1 VTFHELLPVYMFAAF
16 TLLILVGYPVAFTIA
31 GTAFAFGLYA
41 FGLDFFNLL
50 PLRVWGV
57 MTNFTLTAVPLFV
70 FMGVTLERSG
80 LAEDLLE
87 TMGFVF
93 GRIPGGIAISVVVV
107 GTLLAASTGI
117 VGATVTTMGLIALP
131 TMVRR
136 GYQKEL
142 VTGVICASGT
152 LGQIIPPSI
161 VLVIVADILQV
172 SVGDIFLGAFIPGL
186 TLSAL
191 YVGYVTITC
200 LVRPDLAPPIPAEER
215 AAVPARQ
222 LAARVAHVLVPPLA
236 LMFAVLGS
244 IFFGI
249 ASPTEAAAVGASG
262 ALILTV
268 VNRKFT
274 WAMLHQTMQ
283 VTVRLTSMVFVI
295 LVGATA
301 FGLAFRGMGGDRLV
315 RNFIADMQLPP
326 MTVFW
331 SVMALVFVLG
341 FFLDF
346 IEISFIH
353 LPVLAPILTELG
365 FDPLWYGVVLGVNLQ
380 TSFLTPPFGYALF
393 YLRGVA
399 PGTVTTG
406 HIYRGIVP
414 FVALQLVGML
424 AVIFF
429 PALALWLPRLV
440 FK

>member
-1 VTFHELLPVYMFAAF
+1 MTYDLLPLWMFVVF
-16 TLLILVGYPVAFTIA
+16 TGLILIGYPIAFTIA

-41 FGLDFFNLL
+41 FGLEFFNLL

-80 LAEDLLE
+80 LAEDLLD
-87 TMGFVF
+87 TMGLVF
-93 GRIPGGIAISVVVV
+93 GRIAGGIAISVVVV

-131 TMVRR
+131 TMLRR

-142 VTGVICASGT
+142 ASGVICASGT

-172 SVGDIFLGAFIPGL
+172 SVGDIFLGAFLPGL
-186 TLSAL
+186 LLSGL
-191 YVGYVTITC
+191 YVAYVATTC
-200 LVRPDLAPPIPAEER
+200 FLRPALAPPIPAAER
-215 AAVPARQ
+215 AAMAGGK
-222 LAARVAHVLVPPLA
+222 LALKVVKVLVPPLG
-236 LMFAVLGS
+236 LMTAVLGS

-262 ALILTV
+262 ALALTI
-268 VNRKFT
+268 VNRRFN
-274 WAMLHQTMQ
+274 WVMLNQ
-283 VTVRLTSMVFVI
+283 VMRVTTQLTSMVFVI

-301 FGLAFRGMGGDRLV
+301 FGLAFRGMGGDALI
-315 RNFIADMQLPP
+315 RNFIADMQMPP
-326 MTVFW
+326 LAVFW
-331 SVMALVFVLG
+331 SVMVLVFLLG

-353 LPVLAPILTELG
+353 LPVLAPILTQMG

-399 PGTVTTG
+399 PPEVTTG

-414 FVALQLVGML
+414 FVSIQLIGML
-424 AVIFF
+424 LVILF
-429 PALALWLPRLV
+429 PPMALWLPKLV

>member
-1 VTFHELLPVYMFAAF
+1 VTYDLMPLWMFVIF
-16 TLLILVGYPVAFTIA
+16 TALILVGYPIAFTIA

-41 FGLDFFNLL
+41 FGIGFFDLL

-87 TMGFVF
+87 TMGLVF
-93 GRIPGGIAISVVVV
+93 GRLPGGIAISVVIV

-142 VTGVICASGT
+142 ASGVICASGT

-186 TLSAL
+186 LLSGL
-191 YVGYVTITC
+191 YVLYVTLIC
-200 LVRPDLAPPIPAEER
+200 FIRPDLAPAIPAEER
-215 AAVPARQ
+215 AAVAGRA
-222 LAARVAHVLVPPLA
+222 LAIRASKVLVPPLS
-236 LMFAVLGS
+236 LMVAVLGS

-249 ASPTEAAAVGASG
+249 ASPTEAAAVGATG
-262 ALILTV
+262 ALILTIT
-268 VNRKFT
+268 NRRFS
-274 WAMLHQTMQ
+274 WEMLQKVMQ
-283 VTVRLTSMVFVI
+283 LTVRLTSMVFII

-301 FGLAFRGMGGDRLV
+301 FGLAFRGMGGDFLIRD
-315 RNFIADMQLPP
+315 FIAHMEMPP
-326 MTVFW
+326 AVVFA
-331 SVMALVFVLG
+331 SVMGLVFVLG

-353 LPVLAPILTELG
+353 LPVLAPILTEMG
-365 FDPLWYGVVLGVNLQ
+365 FDPIWYGVVLGVNLQ

-399 PGTVTTG
+399 SKDVTTG
-406 HIYRGIVP
+406 HIYRGIIP
-414 FVALQLVGML
+414 FVVIQLIGML
-424 AVIFF
+424 AVIMY
-429 PALALWLPRLV
+429 PQLALWLPRLV